1 MTQTSTRALVQDKDG
16 GKEYSY
22 TATIALHPDELTSI
36 LRRLQEKGQSL
47 CLLSCQSSFYHQIKN
62 RGTYTGVA
70 LYSYSPT
77 CASKQP
83 NEHFHLHDYERDLDV
98 SNARFNGKSGT
109 IGRLHCSKI
118 GRRPSL
124 LDGYYSTSQPWR
136 MVGEWNCLE

>member
-1 MTQTSTRALVQDKDG
+1 MTQTSTRALKDKDG

-22 TATIALHPDELTSI
+22 TATIALHPDALTSI

-47 CLLSCQSSFYHQIKN
+47 CLLSCQSSFYHQKKKEK

-83 NEHFHLHDYERDLDV
+83 NEH
-98 SNARFNGKSGT
+98 
-109 IGRLHCSKI
+109 
-118 GRRPSL
+118 
-124 LDGYYSTSQPWR
+124 
-136 MVGEWNCLE
+136 